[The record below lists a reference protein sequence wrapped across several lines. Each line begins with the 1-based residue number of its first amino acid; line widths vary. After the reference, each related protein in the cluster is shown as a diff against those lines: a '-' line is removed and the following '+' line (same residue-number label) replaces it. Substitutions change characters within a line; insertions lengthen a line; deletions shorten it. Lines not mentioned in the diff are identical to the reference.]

1 MGAGTI
7 GGLNGLFDQRN
18 IIMPRSSADFPPD
31 ILEILDGVEFPAS
44 KVDLISHAYDN
55 DASEEAVE
63 MLRALPDSSFNH
75 LSDVRDNLGRI
86 EELPGNQQWGSSPS
100 EDMPHDPERV

>member
-1 MGAGTI
+1 MA
-7 GGLNGLFDQRN
+7 
-18 IIMPRSSADFPPD
+18 RSDFVPEPD

-44 KVDLISHAYDN
+44 KVDLISYAYDQ

-63 MLRALPDSSFNH
+63 MIRAMPDSSFNH
-75 LSDVRDNLGRI
+75 LNDVRANLGRI
-86 EELPGNQQWGSSPS
+86 DELPGNQQWGSEPS